1 MIVHQAQKGIIM
13 SAIDE
18 MLKRINFHNLERI
31 RVSCEA
37 DGDQELAELIRAKLA
52 SSTSSASEDVGT
64 TRS

>member
-52 SSTSSASEDVGT
+52 SGTSSASEDVGT